1 MILLVTGRA
10 GGSECAARLAQV
22 TGERMVAVNGA
33 ADCQKLL
40 AGGDSSLDSARL
52 VVMDEGFLDSW
63 PALADSLLA
72 RAGGA
77 TAVFINLAISSCE
90 RLVREVRLALQRQQR
105 EKLLAARAAE
115 DSLRGEISNH
125 LTGILLNCELAIKNP
140 LSAEAGAKLR
150 EIQRL
155 TGELK
160 ARLARTA
167 SVPQKTPKGRAGRKS
182 A

>member
-1 MILLVTGRA
+1 MILLVTARA
-10 GGSECAARLAQV
+10 GGRECAARLAQV

-52 VVMDEGFLDSW
+52 VVMDEGFLESW

-72 RAGGA
+72 RASGA
-77 TAVFINLAISSCE
+77 TSVFINLAISSCE
-90 RLVREVRLALQRQQR
+90 RLVREVRLGLQRQQR

-115 DSLRGEISNH
+115 DSVRGQIGNH
-125 LTGILLNCELAIKNP
+125 LTGILLNCELALKSQLP
-140 LSAEAGAKLR
+140 GEAGAKLR

-155 TGELK
+155 TAEVK
-160 ARLARTA
+160 ARLEPADHAPQKKNGRTA
-167 SVPQKTPKGRAGRKS
+167 
-182 A
+182 

>member
-10 GGSECAARLAQV
+10 GGRECAARLAQV

-40 AGGDSSLDSARL
+40 AGSDSSLDSARL

-115 DSLRGEISNH
+115 DSLRAEISNH
-125 LTGILLNCELAIKNP
+125 LTGILLNCQLALRSQP
-140 LSAEAGAKLR
+140 PAEAAGKLR

-155 TGELK
+155 TGEVK
-160 ARLARTA
+160 SRLEPAGNAPPTKSGRTA
-167 SVPQKTPKGRAGRKS
+167 RKS

>member
-1 MILLVTGRA
+1 MILLVTGA
-10 GGSECAARLAQV
+10 VGSRECAAHLAEV
-22 TGERMVAVNGA
+22 ISERVVLVNGP

-40 AGGDSSLDSARL
+40 ASGEPALDAVPL
-52 VVMDEGFLDSW
+52 VVMDEGFLESS
-63 PALADSLLA
+63 PALADALLA
-72 RAGGA
+72 RASGA
-77 TAVFINLAISSCE
+77 TAVFINLAISSCQ

-150 EIQRL
+150 DTQHL

>member
-10 GGSECAARLAQV
+10 GGGECAARLAQV
-22 TGERMVAVNGA
+22 TGERIVVVNGA